1 MVNIPVA
8 RLYYYKCKECF
19 FCERI
24 IVVVPPSIMVQEI
37 TEKEARF
44 VNRPIGNDFHISLA

>member
-1 MVNIPVA
+1 
-8 RLYYYKCKECF
+8 
-19 FCERI
+19 
-24 IVVVPPSIMVQEI
+24 MVQEI